1 MYAAQLKVAM
11 LKDIPNFDDL
21 LLAGE
26 FAPIRNWLT
35 EHVHK
40 HGKMKNPLE
49 IIQDTTG
56 EGLNAKYLA
65 DYLEEK
71 YSKLYNL

>member
-1 MYAAQLKVAM
+1 M
-11 LKDIPNFDDL
+11 LKDLPNFDEL
-21 LLAGE
+21 LLKGE
-26 FAPIRNWLT
+26 FSPILAWLT
-35 EHVHK
+35 ENVHK
-40 HGKMKNPLE
+40 HGQMKQPLE

-65 DYLEEK
+65 DYLSEK

>member
-1 MYAAQLKVAM
+1 M
-11 LKDIPNFDDL
+11 LKDVPNLDEL
-21 LLAGE
+21 LLKGE
-26 FAPIRNWLT
+26 FSPILHWLT
-35 EHVHK
+35 ENVHK
-40 HGKMKNPLE
+40 HGKMKKPLE

-65 DYLEEK
+65 NYLSEK